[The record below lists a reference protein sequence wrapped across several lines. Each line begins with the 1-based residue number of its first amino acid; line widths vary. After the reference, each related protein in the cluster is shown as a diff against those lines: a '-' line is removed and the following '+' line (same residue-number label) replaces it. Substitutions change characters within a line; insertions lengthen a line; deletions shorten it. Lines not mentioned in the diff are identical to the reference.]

1 MHIYIFSKK
10 AYNMKQK
17 SLAKQFFQ
25 FSVLLAASATASL
38 AMANSPVGQ
47 WHTIDDKTGQP
58 KSMVVISEHQGIMR
72 GRVEKILRKDADPNA
87 KCDKCSDDRKNL
99 PILGMEII
107 RGAKKASGKNIW
119 EDGEILDPENGKT
132 YGLRLTPIENGAK
145 LEVRGS
151 LGPFGRTQT
160 WVRVP

>member
-1 MHIYIFSKK
+1 M
-10 AYNMKQK
+10 NQT
-17 SLAKQFFQ
+17 SLASKLFQ
-25 FSVLLAASATASL
+25 CSAFVLTIAGATSAL
-38 AMANSPVGQ
+38 ANSPVGQ
-47 WHTIDDKTGQP
+47 WHTIDDKTGEP
-58 KSMVVISEHQGIMR
+58 KSMVVISEQQGVMR

-99 PILGMEII
+99 PIVGMEII
-107 RGAKKASGKNIW
+107 RGAKKAAGKNVW

-132 YGLRLTPIENGAK
+132 YGLRLMPIDNGAK

-151 LGPFGRTQT
+151 IGPFGRTQT

>member
-1 MHIYIFSKK
+1 MRQSS
-10 AYNMKQK
+10 NLQ
-17 SLAKQFFQ
+17 
-25 FSVLLAASATASL
+25 VLLKSSVVLALSAFVAS

-47 WHTIDDKTGQP
+47 WHSVDDKTGEL
-58 KSMVVISEHQGIMR
+58 KSMVVIVEQQGVLK
-72 GRVEKILRKDADPNA
+72 GRVEKLLRKDADQNA

-99 PILGMEII
+99 PVIGLEII
-107 RGAKKASGKNIW
+107 RGAKKAGGKNVW

-151 LGPFGRTQT
+151 IGPFGRTQT
-160 WVRVP
+160 WVRVPGTN

>member
-1 MHIYIFSKK
+1 LKQDL
-10 AYNMKQK
+10 NMNKK
-17 SLAKQFFQ
+17 SLTSQLLQSSAL
-25 FSVLLAASATASL
+25 VLAVVGATA

-47 WHTIDDKTGQP
+47 WHSVDDKTGEP
-58 KSMVVISEHQGIMR
+58 KSMVVISEHQGVVR
-72 GRVEKILRKDADPNA
+72 GRVEKILRKDADQSA
-87 KCDKCSDDRKNL
+87 KCEKCSDDRKNL

-107 RGAKKASGKNIW
+107 RGAKKASGKNVW

-151 LGPFGRTQT
+151 IGPFGRTQT